1 MKLTT
6 AHSEVFGSLA
16 DNIEKNESSWKKVP
30 IEIHNPT
37 CVDLTVLFLRLV
49 V

>member
-16 DNIEKNESSWKKVP
+16 DDIEKNDVTWKKVP
-30 IEIHNPT
+30 Y
-37 CVDLTVLFLRLV
+37 
-49 V
+49 